1 VALFDTLTGFKFIGE
16 VMERFDET
24 GSHQFLFG
32 FEESFGYLSG
42 TQVRDKDAVN
52 ASLLIAEAACAAQ
65 AEDIT
70 LYERLQAL
78 YLRYG
83 YYSERVLSKTLP
95 GKDGLENMKAIMKR
109 LRANP
114 PQQAGPFR
122 VVAVRDY
129 LKGTRVQG
137 GHTQRLDYS
146 PSDVLYFELEG
157 GHWFCVR
164 PSGTE
169 PKIKLYVNTRATGSM
184 KEADAL
190 NAQLMAACEQLLA

>member
-1 VALFDTLTGFKFIGE
+1 
-16 VMERFDET
+16 
-24 GSHQFLFG
+24 
-32 FEESFGYLSG
+32 
-42 TQVRDKDAVN
+42 
-52 ASLLIAEAACAAQ
+52 
-65 AEDIT
+65 
-70 LYERLQAL
+70 
-78 YLRYG
+78 
-83 YYSERVLSKTLP
+83 
-95 GKDGLENMKAIMKR
+95 
-109 LRANP
+109 
-114 PQQAGPFR
+114 
-122 VVAVRDY
+122 VRDY

-137 GHTQRLDYS
+137 GHTQRLDYA